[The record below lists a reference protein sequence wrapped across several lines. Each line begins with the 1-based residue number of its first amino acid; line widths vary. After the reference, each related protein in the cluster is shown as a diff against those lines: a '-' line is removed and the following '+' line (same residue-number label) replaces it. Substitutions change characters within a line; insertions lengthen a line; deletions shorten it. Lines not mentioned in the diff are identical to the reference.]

1 LRLSET
7 ESAAPISELR
17 RKADALREDILE
29 MLLESRTGHPGS
41 SLSALEILVAL
52 YYRVLRFDPARPDAP
67 DRDRVI
73 LSKGHA
79 APALYAV
86 LIDLGVLPEEA
97 RHTLRQ
103 LGSPLQGHPDRRF
116 AAGIDASTG
125 SLGQGLSMGVGLAL
139 GSARLGRDTAAYV
152 VLGDG
157 ECQEGQVWEA
167 AMAAAHLR
175 LGNLTAIV
183 DWNGLQHDRPIA
195 EVIGLD
201 PFPEKWSAFGWDVEE
216 LDGHD
221 LDALV
226 KTLET
231 PHERPLAILAH
242 TVKGHG
248 VPFMENR
255 VEWHSIK
262 DPALFEELMA
272 EVRA

>member
-1 LRLSET
+1 MRLSEP
-7 ESAAPISELR
+7 EPAASIPELR
-17 RKADALREDILE
+17 RKVDALREDILE
-29 MLLESRTGHPGS
+29 MLLESLTGHPGS

-52 YYRVLRFDPARPDAP
+52 YYRVLRFDPSRPDEP

-79 APALYAV
+79 APALYAI
-86 LIDLGVLPEEA
+86 LIDLGILPEEA
-97 RHTLRQ
+97 RHGLRR

-116 AAGIDASTG
+116 AAGVDASTG
-125 SLGQGLSMGVGLAL
+125 SLGHGLSMGVGLAL
-139 GSARLGRDTAAYV
+139 GSARLGRDTTTYV

-183 DWNGLQHDRPIA
+183 DWNGLQHDKPIA
-195 EVIGLD
+195 DVMGLD
-201 PFPEKWSAFGWDVEE
+201 PLPDKWAAFGWETEE

-226 KTLET
+226 EALQR
-231 PHERPLAILAH
+231 PHDRPLAILAR

-255 VEWHSIK
+255 AEWHSIK
-262 DPALFEELMA
+262 DPDLFEELMA
-272 EVRA
+272 QVRS